1 MQDIVLEVLGPAG
14 DCAVIRI
21 GGEVDV
27 FTAPKL
33 REQIVDLAAKGV
45 VHVVADLSGVEFLD
59 STGLGVLVGGLK
71 RLRTHDGSLALVM
84 NTDRISRIFRITGL
98 TAVFPSHPS
107 VREAIAADPH
117 WVRETERAAGSVEE
131 WCGQHDLA

>member
-14 DCAVIRI
+14 DCAVIKV

-45 VHVVADLSGVEFLD
+45 VHVVADLSSVEFLD

-71 RLRTHDGSLALVM
+71 RLRSQDGSLALVM
-84 NTDRISRIFRITGL
+84 NTDRITKIFRITGL
-98 TAVFPSHPS
+98 TAVFPSHSS
-107 VREAIAADPH
+107 VQDAIKADPH
-117 WVRETERAAGSVEE
+117 WVSAAEGASGTVEE
-131 WCGQHDLA
+131 WCKGHNLT